1 MILPTAELQNSP
13 FVTVD
18 RFSELTG
25 LTKSQVTRL
34 IREEYLPVF
43 KLSNSKQISKAYYI
57 NLLQIKS
64 ELEQNSSDVINL
76 NQKETQQ

>member
-1 MILPTAELQNSP
+1 MTHLPIENQYSP

-25 LTKSQVTRL
+25 LTKGQVSRL
-34 IREEYLPVF
+34 IRERYLPVF

-57 NLLQIKS
+57 NLLQIKT
-64 ELEQNSSDVINL
+64 ELEQNTSNVINL
-76 NQKETQQ
+76 YKKEN